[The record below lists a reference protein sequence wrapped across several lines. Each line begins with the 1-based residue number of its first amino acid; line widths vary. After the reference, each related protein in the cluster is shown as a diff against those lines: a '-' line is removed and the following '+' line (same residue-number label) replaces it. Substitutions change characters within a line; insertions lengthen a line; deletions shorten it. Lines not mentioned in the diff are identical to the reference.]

1 MNDVTATLR
10 EVHEE
15 LVEKF
20 VGREEENSILL
31 RENMDLYFR
40 FLPLEYL
47 EKYGLRSIDPNEV
60 NDPVTRAENKA
71 FNRSLK
77 EKIYFTPFN
86 PHGKNFY
93 DLIPTFTQRVAIMSG
108 NEITPHTYTSTVVP
122 ITTHYD
128 YTVCHL
134 SNDRYSLTEFLN
146 DAVIHLYDDE
156 TNDTPCP
163 SSNISKLIDF
173 SQGYGQYDMDF
184 NVDDVYRGDDDDNDN
199 EKEYS
204 YLLRL
209 RIHKSVPN
217 TAAFIHINIDFN
229 VEVDNWT
236 ESHGD
241 WKYRVEESQLT
252 YNGCGQKL
260 MSEEQFNYLLE
271 NMNGQIEKVSIG
283 ISMRRVIR
291 LL

>member
-10 EVHEE
+10 EIHGE

-20 VGREEENSILL
+20 VGREVENSILL

-93 DLIPTFTQRVAIMSG
+93 DLIPTFTRRVAIMSG

-122 ITTHYD
+122 ITTNYG
-128 YTVCHL
+128 YEVCQL
-134 SNDRYSLTEFLN
+134 SNDRYSLNEFLN
-146 DAVIHLYDDE
+146 DAVIHLYDDG
-156 TNDTPCP
+156 TDDTPCP
-163 SSNISKLIDF
+163 SSNICKLTDN
-173 SQGYGQYDMDF
+173 SHGHDGQYDMDF
-184 NVDDVYRGDDDDNDN
+184 NVDVIRGDEDDD
-199 EKEYS
+199 KES

-209 RIHKSVPN
+209 SIHIHKSIPN
-217 TAAFIHINIDFN
+217 TAFYIHIKVDFN

-252 YNGCGQKL
+252 HNGLGPI
-260 MSEEQFNYLLE
+260 MSKEQFNYLLE
-271 NMNGQIEKVSIG
+271 NVDGKIEKVSIR
-283 ISMRRVIR
+283 ISM
-291 LL
+291 